1 MKHRHMSMLEI
12 VVRLIISMLIVI
24 LSWLTNFFPL
34 YPLGV
39 FVLVTALSGY
49 CPFNS
54 LIETY
59 LPNKTGTPH

>member
-12 VVRLIISMLIVI
+12 VIRLIVSMVVVLI
-24 LSWLTNFFPL
+24 SWLTNFFPL

-39 FVLVTALSGY
+39 FLLVTALSGY

-54 LIETY
+54 LIEKY
-59 LPNKTGTPH
+59 FPDNAGAAH